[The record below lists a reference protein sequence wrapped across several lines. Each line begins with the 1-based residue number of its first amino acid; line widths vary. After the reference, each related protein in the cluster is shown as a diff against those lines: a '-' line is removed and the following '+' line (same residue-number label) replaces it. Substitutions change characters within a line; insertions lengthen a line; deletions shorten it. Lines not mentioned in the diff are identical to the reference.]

1 MATAAGDLI
10 VRCGTVVA
18 ASDEGCVVAMER
30 ERCAACDGR
39 CSVGLSWLGDVQ
51 LPVAATSAPAVGE
64 RVAVG
69 VPKRGITRAAL
80 AVFGLPLA
88 GMLAG
93 AWLGEHGQA
102 SAAALAGFGLGA
114 GLAIL
119 AVRRGSVAGG
129 LMPRLVSGE
138 AGERTKT
145 GAPAPVGEAR
155 NRQAPLR

>member
-1 MATAAGDLI
+1 MAAAAGDLI
-10 VRCGTVVA
+10 VRCGTVVG
-18 ASDEGCVVAMER
+18 ASEEGCLVAMER

-39 CSVGLSWLGDVQ
+39 CSVGLSWLGEVQ
-51 LPVAATSAPAVGE
+51 LPVAASPPPAVGE

-69 VPKRGITRAAL
+69 VPKRGIARAAL

-114 GLAIL
+114 SLAIL
-119 AVRRGSVAGG
+119 VGRRGGIAAGVR
-129 LMPRLVSGE
+129 PRLVGE
-138 AGERTKT
+138 AGEKTKSD
-145 GAPAPVGEAR
+145 APAGEAR
-155 NRQAPLR
+155 NRQALLR